1 MELSLKA
8 QLNRDLL
15 AGQLSC
21 EINSF
26 TGWRRCLPVPTGFC
40 EIGVYGGFFWLRGPD
55 CTETCKKGEPAEVYK
70 LNCHC
75 PPSSWHVLS
84 A

>member
-40 EIGVYGGFFWLRGPD
+40 EIGVYGGFFLVAG
-55 CTETCKKGEPAEVYK
+55 A
-70 LNCHC
+70 
-75 PPSSWHVLS
+75 
-84 A
+84 

>member
-1 MELSLKA
+1 MLLKEVRALQSNLAKGKIAAHQAKDKAQEMELSLKA

-40 EIGVYGGFFWLRGPD
+40 EIGVYGGFFLVAG
-55 CTETCKKGEPAEVYK
+55 A
-70 LNCHC
+70 
-75 PPSSWHVLS
+75 
-84 A
+84 